1 MANVDLVGLDGNA
14 DANAGL
20 AELTRLAPSLVGRGS
35 LAKAQEQL
43 TRGMLEGALLRT
55 AANYTRTAQQ
65 LGVRRQ
71 AIQQMVTRF
80 GLETWVARL
89 RRDA

>member
-1 MANVDLVGLDGNA
+1 MANVDFSGLDGSTELN
-14 DANAGL
+14 DGL
-20 AELTRLAPSLVGRGS
+20 AELTRLTPSLVGRGT
-35 LAKAQEQL
+35 LAQAQERL
-43 TRGMLEGALLRT
+43 ARGMLQEALRLT

-65 LGVRRQ
+65 LGVQRQ

-89 RRDA
+89 RREG